1 MASGV
6 IVYLALAAILWLMWR
21 QVRGSSFANLLA
33 RDLHLHHQ
41 VHAVIAH
48 HPKGGAWQEYQRW
61 MKLTK

>member
-21 QVRGSSFANLLA
+21 QVRGSSFADLLA

-41 VHAVIAH
+41 AHKVIAQ
-48 HPKGGAWQEYQRW
+48 HPKGGTWQEYQRW